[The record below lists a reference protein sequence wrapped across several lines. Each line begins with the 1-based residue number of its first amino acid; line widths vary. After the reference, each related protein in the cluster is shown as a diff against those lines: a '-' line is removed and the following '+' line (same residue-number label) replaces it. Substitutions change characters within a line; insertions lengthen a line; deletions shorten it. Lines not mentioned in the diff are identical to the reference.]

1 MSRKRCQRRVWV
13 PLPPR
18 GLRPRLSAGQ
28 VSELAMAHIVN
39 LDAIARGEADED
51 TLWQMVG
58 GVLTW
63 SRVAD
68 LLGAGVEEMR
78 AQLETATRVVERYG
92 RTGRIRYSGTEYQ
105 AAKLGVQWMD
115 DLAEIVDQHTAIAA
129 AEWSEER
136 VNQLAAQ
143 CSRSEQEATTC

>member
-1 MSRKRCQRRVWV
+1 MSRKRCFRKVWV

-18 GLRPRLSAGQ
+18 GLRPRLSDGQ
-28 VSELAMAHIVN
+28 VRELAMAHIVN
-39 LDAIARGEADED
+39 LDAIARGDADED

-78 AQLETATRVVERYG
+78 AQLDTATRVVERYG
-92 RTGRIRYSGTEYQ
+92 RTGRIGYSGTEYQ

-115 DLAEIVDQHTAIAA
+115 DLAEIVDQHTAIVA
-129 AEWSEER
+129 AEWSEVR

-143 CSRSEQEATTC
+143 CARREQETTTC